1 MSLAR
6 AMNAEIVDA
15 ATNNPKMEMNHHHQA
30 KAIIEEVL
38 SLALNRHLHLLE
50 DAGYLNQ
57 RAIAK
62 GRRGEIQGKPQGPL
76 HLKNVLIDEVC
87 LRLGPAI
94 ADYLA
99 NPRED
104 LWPMSGE

>member
-1 MSLAR
+1 
-6 AMNAEIVDA
+6 
-15 ATNNPKMEMNHHHQA
+15 MEMNHHDRA
-30 KAIIEEVL
+30 NAIIEEVL

-62 GRRGEIQGKPQGPL
+62 GLQGGIQGKPEGPL
-76 HLKNVLIDEVC
+76 HLKNALIDEIC
-87 LRLGPAI
+87 LRLGPAV

-99 NPRED
+99 YPRED